1 VNVVFW
7 IAAAVA
13 IVATLVVITRTNAMH
28 ALLYLVISLFAVAV
42 IFASLGAPFV
52 AALEVIIYAGAIIV
66 LFLFAVMLLDPEAL
80 EGERGRL
87 RSTVWLGPGALTLVL
102 LVELIWVIV
111 RGGAGAHVGTAQV
124 GPHAVGL
131 ALFGPYALAVELAS
145 MLLLA
150 ALVGARHLGRRGQ
163 ESEEDVCEILP
174 GRPGR
179 ALPAAPR
186 LERPQREEAP

>member
-1 VNVVFW
+1 MNAVFW

-13 IVATLVVITRTNAMH
+13 VLATLMVITRTNTMH
-28 ALLYLVISLFAVAV
+28 ALLYLVVSLFAVAV
-42 IFASLGAPFV
+42 IFAALGAPFV

-66 LFLFAVMLLDPEAL
+66 LFLFAVMLLDPQAL
-80 EGERGRL
+80 EGQREHGRL
-87 RSTVWLGPGALTLVL
+87 RSAVWLGPAVLALVL
-102 LVELIWVIV
+102 LAELIWVIAGGT
-111 RGGAGAHVGTAQV
+111 GGARVGTASV

-150 ALVGARHLGRRGQ
+150 ALVGARHLGRRSQ
-163 ESEEDVCEILP
+163 ESEDDVCEYIP

-179 ALPAAPR
+179 EQPAEPH
-186 LERPQREEAP
+186 LEGGER